1 MNVYDGVVYHT
12 EIRHVLVVV
21 LLCSTLYSTLY
32 STSCHTYLIYALWA
46 ESCTV
51 VL

>member
-21 LLCSTLYSTLY
+21 LLCSTLYST
-32 STSCHTYLIYALWA
+32 SCHTYLIYALWA